1 MKRALSVFSVLLVGL
16 IVSAST
22 LTTRFY
28 LTELDFTS
36 NQPVPESET
45 RFKPHISADYDE
57 NNNIIK
63 KLNINRK
70 GEINQTEIFSYD
82 SIGVLR
88 SKDVYQLNNILVEQ
102 VLFGMETK
110 AVEYIEYVYGV
121 DTVKDWSDRF
131 SILDYNKLAQLTDH
145 AFFDVNAFQYG
156 NTHFEYDSLGYLSKE
171 EWVRQPSGKTMRW
184 WDHYFDPVTQLA
196 RIMEYDSNGVL
207 VQDFRLS
214 PDGTESIF
222 WFENFKDSVNVN
234 HTNLSFK
241 NESFLKWGRVIWY
254 RIDTT
259 GEYVDSV
266 EFMLPK
272 RFLKKGSFHTNMGLD
287 SVLVDSAIYDIVF
300 KGKGKSGFDA
310 TDRKIHGVTFDISP
324 PILELFAKPFIN
336 KPKISFDQSEFLTDA
351 RLEWHAIHDSSSV
364 VSVKFDSS
372 DLSKYGTGLFKPV
385 NQGDLQDSVF
395 YRIHI
400 YGTDKAGNVSFPTI
414 VDSIMFDIRPPEVEL
429 ISPLHSEFRNFTTID
444 WTINEPFQSWEIDV
458 KAIAGKPDYNA
469 PHSFQSDSLLFTD
482 NSIFKELADE
492 FQLNDGTVYRFEL
505 SAIDRAGN
513 SSADFKVDSVTYD
526 ITPPLLTTI
535 YPATGASINETTVSF
550 SINEPL
556 RAGEF
561 RWEQTEG
568 TMDSSAPHIIPMIGG
583 ELNDGDHL
591 QVILSNQTELTDG
604 SVYTLVFAGLD
615 RAGNVGKFLP
625 NTDILFDAFPP
636 EFTDI
641 LPTSGSALN
650 HQQVSY
656 TLSENVN
663 AGSITWSWVG
673 GVKDEASP
681 YTSQFLESENDGGK
695 HDSLLLVMNPLLV
708 DGAIYNLEFNASDRA
723 GNVAE
728 TYFVENVL
736 YDFTAP
742 AMTISFPTPMSFLNN
757 KNFNYQLSETLEKGA
772 FLLERK
778 GGKEDPKS
786 PYEIPLTI
794 KEKSAGIHEN
804 QKLILMPEIVEGSIY
819 KLSFSGYDRARN
831 YTVPISLPGIQYD
844 FTLPEIA
851 LLSLPDSTDINY
863 LYISYDLSETLK
875 EAVITWERT
884 GGAADSKRS
893 HNQTL
898 LEDEL
903 LAGVHIKTHI
913 LNTPN
918 LKDGAIY
925 SVSMAGKD
933 LAGNESNISVIKNIR
948 YDITAPEV
956 ELTHPLDRTYVSSP
970 AIMYSLNETLIQGK
984 IIYSHSG
991 GTPDPN
997 APYEI
1002 DMDLVMSQKGVHKN
1016 IFEANGPNLMEG
1028 GVYNISITGRD
1039 RAGNEAE
1046 VTSVS
1051 GIIYD
1056 AEPPVLTIQTSD
1068 STLSVNHNRI
1078 TFSKNEELESGTVS
1092 WTRTGGK
1099 SDAASPHKVSL
1110 SGSELDKGFKENYT
1124 LSNSPQLVDGAIYKI
1139 TFQGKDFAGNQSEKV
1154 IMSGVIYDISPPI
1167 LQIVSPVN
1175 NHFTN
1180 GTELTFS
1187 YSEDLAGGLISWNGR
1202 DDENTIITTAWNLNN
1217 QILKKGEY
1225 ELNNYFEP
1233 KLEDGGI
1240 YTITFTGVDPA
1251 GNKSIPVS
1259 IQNYHIDRTPP
1270 EFRNVKPHSGSVV
1283 NQDLVG
1289 YTLSEDIKSGLIIFD
1304 DGKNVTKIAIK
1315 EDLDRNKA
1323 LPTWIDGKTYHI
1335 KLVGV
1340 DYAGNVSDTVMI
1352 ENIKYDISPPII
1364 AIYKPIYNSFINETQ
1379 IEFSINESL
1388 DAADLILE
1396 SNSGNIIELNLTDSY
1411 LLAGEHVFND
1421 SLFLEEN
1428 FPYSI
1433 YIQGIDFAG
1442 NIGQSKPIENV
1453 KYDVT
1458 KPELDIVSPVEGSIV
1473 NHDRISYTIDEDL
1486 LVGKMIWQDLSGL
1499 DDNGIHEIQLKSDEL
1514 ISGSH
1519 LDISLNNIPDLVD
1532 GATYMLRLEGTD
1544 LAGNTNEATSIN
1556 SYTYDASP
1564 PIFTQLS
1571 PESGSLINE
1580 VNLGFSINENLTNGQ
1595 IVFTRTAG
1603 AGDDQSPHIV
1613 NLSGSRLL
1621 AGDRGGKLPKEIIEL
1636 INGAIYI
1643 IEFTGEDLAGN
1654 LSTETKIENITYD
1667 DEAPVVFLKT
1677 PTNNIYTNFLAL
1689 DYLISEN
1696 MVAGQIKI
1704 KIDNKEDIIID
1715 LTESQ
1720 RLEGEYNQFI
1730 PKELAELN
1738 DDVTLDFELSG
1749 SDAAGNVSITHK
1761 IENVKY
1767 DTTHPIISI
1776 IAPISN
1782 TAINQSTISL
1792 IISEDLAEGNLVVT
1806 QSGGVF
1812 DSRSPHK
1819 IPLLNHEIKF
1829 GEYNNVQF
1837 VNGPNLQNGS
1847 IYTIEFSG
1855 KDFAGNEVRTSKVT
1869 NVLFDNEP
1877 PVVSLSKP
1885 VDAEQIKTTEI
1896 SYMLSDNL
1904 SKGIITFEQTG
1915 GTTDLVSPHVV
1926 ELSGSQLRQGPQID
1940 IDMKLMD
1947 ILADGARYTLSI
1959 QGWDRAGNESVIT
1972 AVKDVLFDVL
1982 PPILAIHEPVSGS
1995 SFNEPIVSIEM
2006 NEKLAEG
2013 ILTFKHIGG
2022 NIDAKSPHDVLI
2034 LPPFNNQGRY
2044 DGVSLANDVSLQDG
2058 SEYSITFN
2066 ARDPAGNV
2074 SNPVSVNSILYDI
2087 TAPIIK
2093 VTAPLA
2099 NSHLREMNV
2108 NYSINEKLVEGQI
2121 NIVQTFGANDQN
2133 SPHAFQLKEN
2143 QLLPGDHQI
2152 DVLESVE
2159 LVSGAEYILQ
2169 ISGQDRAGNS
2179 SLADEVGQLVY
2190 DIKPPVL
2197 EILSPITSSKVNHSK
2212 LAFSIGESL
2221 KSLSVAWI
2229 DENGN
2234 ESNIELPERYLASD
2248 RFDQVVLQEPPSLI
2262 SGRTYSIV
2270 LTGSDL
2276 AGNSAETRV
2285 EGIEYDDTPPVFTG
2299 SNPISG
2305 SFLNH
2310 TEVQFTINEPL
2321 QNGRVIWKG
2330 SGGASDP
2337 QSPQTVELAG
2347 EELKSGMLTAANL
2360 TNQIPLNDGTVYD
2373 IRIEGTDIAGNSNS
2387 AILAENIRYDISPP
2401 VTQLLSPKNDSFL
2414 NNDNLDFNL
2423 SEDLLS
2429 GNLTWKR
2436 IFGASDSQLHI
2447 IELSGDLLK
2456 AGNHSNSTLPDL
2468 PLVSGAQ
2475 YQIELTGIDLAGN
2488 PTSIV
2493 SQRTFFYDTT
2503 PPQLTIDSPKEF
2515 TSINH
2520 LNFTFTVSEPI
2531 QSGEM
2536 IFTDENG
2543 VINKHHLSENEL
2555 NILVMT
2561 EDPLTIPLNL
2571 NDGSTYSFTL
2581 SGMDFAGNSA
2591 DSPEIS
2597 GIHYDISKPVFS
2609 IQMPIGE
2616 DVYVGSNIS
2625 YTLSENI
2632 ESGSVVWSREGGKS
2646 DGSSPHRIPLNSEEM
2661 QSGEYIDL
2669 QLENQSKLN
2678 VSTVYSLTMKGTDAA
2693 GNASLPTTVR
2703 GIEYIRSLDGNW
2715 FFQGAI
2721 MTVVWTFEGDA
2732 GNDGR
2737 TGKFSQGIQLGTK
2750 ISNQEYGRYEIDFSS
2765 KPWTLRWTMDKSGM
2779 SRISIFEFQDE
2790 NHLRVVTRDRKKP
2803 KDWTD
2808 GEVMMYE
2815 YR

>member
-1 MKRALSVFSVLLVGL
+1 MKRALSVFSVLLIGL
-16 IVSAST
+16 IASAST

-28 LTELDFTS
+28 LTDLDFIS

-45 RFKPHISADYDE
+45 RFKSHISADYDE

-63 KLNINRK
+63 KMNIDRRGN
-70 GEINQTEIFSYD
+70 INQTDIFLYD
-82 SIGVLR
+82 SLGVLK
-88 SKDVYQLNNILVEQ
+88 SKDIFLSKNILDQQ

-121 DTVKDWSDRF
+121 DTVKDWTDRF
-131 SILDYNKLAQLTDH
+131 SILDFNNLAQLTNH

-156 NTHFEYDSLGYLSKE
+156 NAHFEYDSLGYLGKE
-171 EWVRQPSGKTMRW
+171 EWIRQPSGKTMRW
-184 WDHYFDPVTQLA
+184 WDHYFDPVNQLA

-207 VQDFRLS
+207 VQDFQLS

-222 WFENFKDSVNVN
+222 WFTNFDDSAFVNN
-234 HTNLSFK
+234 TNLSFK
-241 NESFLKWGRVIWY
+241 NGSYLEWGKVKWY
-254 RIDTT
+254 RVDYDGI
-259 GEYVDSV
+259 YIDSV
-266 EFMLPK
+266 EYNLS
-272 RFLKKGSFHTNMGLD
+272 RQFLDKGQFETNLGLD
-287 SVLVDSAIYDIVF
+287 SALVDSSVYDIVF
-300 KGKGKSGFDA
+300 TGKGKSGYDA
-310 TDRKIHGVTFDISP
+310 TERKVRGVTFDISP
-324 PILELFAKPFIN
+324 PIMELFSKPFIN
-336 KPKISFDQSEFLTDA
+336 EPKISFDQSEPIISA
-351 RLEWHAIHDSSSV
+351 HVQWHAIHDTSSIISV
-364 VSVKFDSS
+364 EFDSS

-385 NQGDLQDSVF
+385 NQVDLKDSVF
-395 YRIHI
+395 YRIQI
-400 YGTDKAGNVSFPTI
+400 FGKDQAGNVSSPTI

-444 WTINEPFQSWEIDV
+444 WIINEPFQSWKIDV
-458 KAIAGKPDYNA
+458 KAIAGKPDYEA
-469 PHSFQSDSLLFTD
+469 PHSFQSDSSLFTVD
-482 NSIFKELADE
+482 LMFKELTDE

-513 SSADFKVDSVTYD
+513 SSAVFKIDSVTYD

-535 YPATGASINETTVSF
+535 YPSSGASINETTVSF

-568 TMDSSAPHIIPMIGG
+568 TMDSSAPHIIPMVEE
-583 ELNDGDHL
+583 ELIKGDHI
-591 QVILSNQTELTDG
+591 QVQLFNQTELTDG

-625 NTDILFDAFPP
+625 NTEILFDAVPP
-636 EFTDI
+636 SFTDV
-641 LPTSGSALN
+641 LPSTGTALN
-650 HQQVSY
+650 HQRISY

-663 AGSITWSWVG
+663 TGSIKWTWVG
-673 GVKDEASP
+673 GVKDNSAP

-695 HDSLLLVMNPLLV
+695 HDSLLLVMSPPLV
-708 DGAIYNLEFNASDRA
+708 DGAIYNLEFNAHDRA

-742 AMTISFPTPMSFLNN
+742 AMTVSFPTPMSFLNN

-851 LLSLPDSTDINY
+851 LLSLPDNTDINY

-948 YDITAPEV
+948 YDITAPEI

-991 GTPDPN
+991 GSPDPN

-1002 DMDLVMSQKGVHKN
+1002 DMDLVLSQKGVHKN

-1078 TFSKNEELESGTVS
+1078 TFSKNEELESGTVT

-1110 SGSELDKGFKENYT
+1110 SGSELDKGIKENYT
-1124 LSNSPQLVDGAIYKI
+1124 LSNSPQLVDGAIYDI
-1139 TFQGKDFAGNQSEKV
+1139 SFHARDFAGNESETM
-1154 IMSGVIYDISPPI
+1154 IMSGVLYDISPPI
-1167 LQIVSPVN
+1167 LKIVSPGN
-1175 NHFTN
+1175 NHFTK
-1180 GTELTFS
+1180 GAELTFS
-1187 YSEDLAGGLISWNGR
+1187 HSEDLSAGLISWNGINE
-1202 DDENTIITTAWNLNN
+1202 DNTILASSWDLNN
-1217 QILKKGEY
+1217 QILQKGEY
-1225 ELNNYFEP
+1225 ELNNYFDP
-1233 KLEDGGI
+1233 KLEDGGN

-1251 GNKSIPVS
+1251 GNKAKPVS
-1259 IQNYHIDRTPP
+1259 IQNYRIDRTPP
-1270 EFRNVKPHSGSVV
+1270 EFRNVKPISGSVV

-1289 YTLSEDIKSGLIIFD
+1289 YSLSEEIMSGFIIFD
-1304 DGKNVTKIAIK
+1304 DGENVTKISIK

-1323 LPTWIDGKTYHI
+1323 LPTWIDGKTYNI
-1335 KLVGV
+1335 QLVGV
-1340 DYAGNVSDTVMI
+1340 DYAGNISDTIKI

-1364 AIYKPIYNSFINETQ
+1364 TIYKPIYNSFVNETQ
-1379 IEFSINESL
+1379 IEFSISETL
-1388 DAADLILE
+1388 DAAELILE
-1396 SNSGNIIELNLTDSY
+1396 SNSGNTIKLTLSDSY
-1411 LLAGEHVFND
+1411 LLEGDHVFND
-1421 SLFLEEN
+1421 SLTLKEN
-1428 FPYSI
+1428 VPYTI
-1433 YIQGIDFAG
+1433 YIQGKDFAG
-1442 NIGQSKPIENV
+1442 NTSQSQAIENV

-1458 KPELDIVSPVEGSIV
+1458 KPELVIVSPIEGSIV
-1473 NHDRISYTIDEDL
+1473 NHDLISYTISENL
-1486 LVGKMIWQDLSGL
+1486 LEGKMIWQDVSGL
-1499 DDNGIHEIQLKSDEL
+1499 DTKGVYEIQLKSDEL
-1514 ISGSH
+1514 ISGNH
-1519 LDISLNNIPDLVD
+1519 LDITLNEIPELVD
-1532 GATYMLRLEGTD
+1532 GASYMIRLEGID
-1544 LAGNTNEATSIN
+1544 LAGNTNEATPIN
-1556 SYTYDASP
+1556 SYTFDASP
-1564 PIFTQLS
+1564 PEFTQLS
-1571 PESGSLINE
+1571 PATGSLVNE
-1580 VNLGFSINENLTNGQ
+1580 VNLGFTINENLANGQ

-1603 AGDDQSPHIV
+1603 AVDIQSPHIV

-1621 AGDRGGKLPKEIIEL
+1621 AGARGGKLPKEIIEL
-1636 INGAIYI
+1636 INGATYK
-1643 IEFTGEDLAGN
+1643 IEFMGEDLAGN
-1654 LSTETKIENITYD
+1654 LSAETKIDNITYD
-1667 DEAPVVFLKT
+1667 DEAPVVFLKA
-1677 PTNNIYTNFLAL
+1677 PTNNIHTNFLAL
-1689 DYLISEN
+1689 DYLIGED
-1696 MVAGQIKI
+1696 MTAGQIKI
-1704 KIDNKEDIIID
+1704 KVDNQKEIIIE
-1715 LTESQ
+1715 LAETQ
-1720 RLEGEYNQFI
+1720 RLQGEYSQFI
-1730 PKELAELN
+1730 PTELAELK
-1738 DDVTLDFELSG
+1738 DGVTLDFELSG
-1749 SDAAGNVSITHK
+1749 TDAAGNVSQPHR

-1767 DTTHPIISI
+1767 DTTHPVIDIIK
-1776 IAPISN
+1776 PVTD
-1782 TAINQSTISL
+1782 TAINVATMSIN
-1792 IISEDLAEGNLVVT
+1792 ISENLAEGYLVVT
-1806 QSGGVF
+1806 QTGGVF
-1812 DSRSPHK
+1812 DSRSPQK
-1819 IPLLNHEIKF
+1819 IPLLNQEIKL
-1829 GEYNNVQF
+1829 GEYDNTQF

-1847 IYTIEFSG
+1847 IYTFEFSG

-1904 SKGIITFEQTG
+1904 SKGIITFEHTG

-1947 ILADGARYTLSI
+1947 VLADGARYTLSI
-1959 QGWDRAGNESVIT
+1959 QGWDRAGNESEI
-1972 AVKDVLFDVL
+1972 ASVKDVLFDVL

-1995 SFNEPIVSIEM
+1995 SFNEPIVSFEM

-2013 ILTFKHIGG
+2013 ILTFKQTGG
-2022 NIDAKSPHDVLI
+2022 KADANSPHDVLI

-2058 SEYSITFN
+2058 SNYSITFN

-2087 TAPIIK
+2087 TAPLIK
-2093 VTAPLA
+2093 TTAPLA

-2133 SPHAFQLKEN
+2133 SPHVFQLSED

-2152 DVLESVE
+2152 DIRESVE

-2169 ISGQDRAGNS
+2169 ISGQDRAGNA
-2179 SLADEVGQLVY
+2179 SLSDEVGQLVY

-2248 RFDQVVLQEPPSLI
+2248 RFDQVVLKKPPSLI
-2262 SGRTYSIV
+2262 SGSTYSIV
-2270 LTGSDL
+2270 LSGSDL

-2330 SGGASDP
+2330 SGGASDL
-2337 QSPQTVELAG
+2337 QSQRSIELAG

-2360 TNQIPLNDGTVYD
+2360 TNQILLNDGTVYD
-2373 IRIEGTDIAGNSNS
+2373 ITIEGTDIAGNSNS
-2387 AILAENIRYDISPP
+2387 AILAENITYDISPP

-2423 SEDLLS
+2423 NEDLLS

-2436 IFGASDSQLHI
+2436 IFGTSDSQLHV

-2520 LNFTFTVSEPI
+2520 LNFIFTVSEPI

-2543 VINKHHLSENEL
+2543 VINKHHLTENEL

-2571 NDGSTYSFTL
+2571 NDGSTYSFIL

-2591 DSPEIS
+2591 ESPEIS

-2609 IQMPIGE
+2609 IQKPTGR

-2632 ESGSVVWSREGGKS
+2632 ESGSAVWSREGGKS
-2646 DGSSPHRIPLNSEEM
+2646 DGSSPHRIPLNSEEIK
-2661 QSGEYIDL
+2661 SGEYNDL

-2678 VSTVYSLTMKGTDAA
+2678 VSTVYSLTMKGIDAA
-2693 GNASLPTTVR
+2693 GNESLPTTVR

-2721 MTVVWTFEGDA
+2721 MTVVWTFEGDP
-2732 GNDGR
+2732 GSDGR

-2750 ISNQEYGRYEIDFSS
+2750 ISNQEYGQYEIDFSS

>member
-1 MKRALSVFSVLLVGL
+1 MKCALSVFSVLLVGL

-45 RFKPHISADYDE
+45 RFKPHIRADYDE

-63 KLNINRK
+63 KLNIDRK

-131 SILDYNKLAQLTDH
+131 SILDYNKQAQLTDH

-156 NTHFEYDSLGYLSKE
+156 NTHFEYDTLGYLSKE

-222 WFENFKDSVNVN
+222 WFENFEDSVNVN

-241 NESFLKWGRVIWY
+241 NESFLKWGRVVWY

-324 PILELFAKPFIN
+324 PILELFANPFIN

-351 RLEWHAIHDSSSV
+351 RLEWNAIHDSSSV

-458 KAIAGKPDYNA
+458 KAIAGKPDYKA

-513 SSADFKVDSVTYD
+513 SSVDFKVDSVTYD

-568 TMDSSAPHIIPMIGG
+568 TMDSSAPHIIPLIGE
-583 ELNDGDHL
+583 ELLDGDHL
-591 QVILSNQTELTDG
+591 QVNLSNQTELTDG

-615 RAGNVGKFLP
+615 RAGNVGEFLP

-663 AGSITWSWVG
+663 TGSITWSWVG
-673 GVKDEASP
+673 GVKDEAAP
-681 YTSQFLESENDGGK
+681 YTSQFLELENDVGK
-695 HDSLLLVMNPLLV
+695 HDSLLLAINPPLV
-708 DGAIYNLEFNASDRA
+708 DGGIYNLEFNASDRA
-723 GNVAE
+723 GNIAE
-728 TYFVENVL
+728 TYFVENIL

-742 AMTISFPTPMSFLNN
+742 VLKVSNPTSMSFLNN
-757 KNFNYQLSETLEKGA
+757 MNFNYHLSETLEEGA
-772 FLLERK
+772 FFLERTR
-778 GGKEDPKS
+778 GKNDSKS

-794 KEKSAGIHEN
+794 KEKTAGEHNVNE
-804 QKLILMPEIVEGSIY
+804 LLSMPNVVEGAIY
-819 KLSFSGYDRARN
+819 KLSFSGHDRAQN
-831 YTVPISLPGIQYD
+831 YSSPISLPGLQYD
-844 FTLPEIA
+844 FTPPEIA
-851 LLSLPDSTDINY
+851 LLEPKDSINVNH
-863 LYISYDLSETLK
+863 LFVSYDLSEMLK
-875 EAVITWERT
+875 EASITWERT
-884 GGAADSKRS
+884 GGAIDSKGS
-893 HNQTL
+893 HKQSLADNE
-898 LEDEL
+898 LE
-903 LAGVHIKTHI
+903 AGVHMKTRI

-918 LKDGAIY
+918 LMDGSIY
-925 SVSMAGKD
+925 SISIEGKDRAGNESNISISQNIHYDITAPEITLSHPTPHTYVSTSAISYLLSENLFQGIITYSQTGGTLDSLAPHEIIMDNILKKKGVHKNIIGGLELMEGSVYNISLTGKD
-933 LAGNESNISVIKNIR
+933 LAGNEAVVVSISGVIFDAI
-948 YDITAPEV
+948 PPL
-956 ELTHPLDRTYVSSP
+956 LTV
-970 AIMYSLNETLIQGK
+970 Q
-984 IIYSHSG
+984 
-991 GTPDPN
+991 TP
-997 APYEI
+997 
-1002 DMDLVMSQKGVHKN
+1002 
-1016 IFEANGPNLMEG
+1016 
-1028 GVYNISITGRD
+1028 
-1039 RAGNEAE
+1039 
-1046 VTSVS
+1046 
-1051 GIIYD
+1051 
-1056 AEPPVLTIQTSD
+1056 D
-1068 STLSVNHNRI
+1068 STLAVNHNRV
-1078 TFSKNEELESGTVS
+1078 TFTKSEDIASGTIT
-1092 WTRTGGK
+1092 WTRTDGTA
-1099 SDAASPHKVSL
+1099 DPNSPHRIILTETEMK
-1110 SGSELDKGFKENYT
+1110 KGAQENYT
-1124 LSNSPQLVDGAIYKI
+1124 LSNASQLVDGAIYKI
-1139 TFQGKDFAGNQSEKV
+1139 TFQGTDFAGNQSEIV
-1154 IMSGVIYDISPPI
+1154 VMSDVLYDISPPI

-1187 YSEDLAGGLISWNGR
+1187 HSEDLAGGLISWDGR
-1202 DDENTIITTAWNLNN
+1202 DDENAILTTAWNLNN

-1289 YTLSEDIKSGLIIFD
+1289 YKLSEDIKSGFIIFD
-1304 DGKNVTKIAIK
+1304 DGKNVTKISIK

-1323 LPTWIDGKTYHI
+1323 LPTWIDGKTYQI
-1335 KLVGV
+1335 KFVGV

-1352 ENIKYDISPPII
+1352 ENIKYDISPPIFT
-1364 AIYKPIYNSFINETQ
+1364 IYKPIYNSFINETQ
-1379 IEFSINESL
+1379 IEFSINEPL

-1396 SNSGNIIELNLTDSY
+1396 SISGNIIELNLTDSY
-1411 LLAGEHVFND
+1411 LLAGEHVYND
-1421 SLFLEEN
+1421 SLFLEEKI
-1428 FPYSI
+1428 PYSI
-1433 YIQGIDFAG
+1433 YIKGIDFAG
-1442 NIGQSKPIENV
+1442 NTGQSKPIENV

-1458 KPELDIVSPVEGSIV
+1458 KPELIIVSPVEGSIV

-1499 DDNGIHEIQLKSDEL
+1499 DNKSIHEIQLKSDEL

-1544 LAGNTNEATSIN
+1544 LAGNTNEATPIN

-1564 PIFTQLS
+1564 PEFTQLS
-1571 PESGSLINE
+1571 PVSGSLINE

-1603 AGDDQSPHIV
+1603 AVDTKSPHIV
-1613 NLSGSRLL
+1613 NLSSSRLL

-1636 INGAIYI
+1636 INGAIYKI
-1643 IEFTGEDLAGN
+1643 DFTGEDLAGN

-1730 PKELAELN
+1730 PKELTELN
-1738 DDVTLDFELSG
+1738 DDVSLDFELSG
-1749 SDAAGNVSITHK
+1749 TDAAGNVSIPHK

-1806 QSGGVF
+1806 QTDGVF

-1855 KDFAGNEVRTSKVT
+1855 NDFADNEVRSSKVT

-1885 VDAEQIKTTEI
+1885 VDTEQIKTTEI

-1904 SKGIITFEQTG
+1904 SKGIVTLEHTG
-1915 GTTDLVSPHVV
+1915 GTTDLASPHIV
-1926 ELSGSQLRQGPQID
+1926 ELSGSQLKQGPQLKIN
-1940 IDMKLMD
+1940 MNLMD
-1947 ILADGARYTLSI
+1947 VLADGARYTLSI
-1959 QGWDRAGNESVIT
+1959 QGWDRAGNESVI
-1972 AVKDVLFDVL
+1972 ASVKDVLFDVL
-1982 PPILAIHEPVSGS
+1982 PPILTIHEPISRS
-1995 SFNEPIVSIEM
+1995 AFNEPIVSIEM

-2013 ILTFKHIGG
+2013 ILTFKQIGG

-2034 LPPFNNQGRY
+2034 LPPFNYQGRY
-2044 DGVSLANDVSLQDG
+2044 DGVSLANDVTLQDG

-2074 SNPVSVNSILYDI
+2074 SSPVSVSSILYDI
-2087 TAPIIK
+2087 TAPSIK
-2093 VTAPLA
+2093 TTAPLT
-2099 NSHLREMNV
+2099 NSHIREMNV
-2108 NYSINEKLVEGQI
+2108 NYSTDEKLVEGHI
-2121 NIVQTFGANDQN
+2121 KIVQTFGTNDQN
-2133 SPHAFQLKEN
+2133 SPHVLQLTEN
-2143 QLLPGDHQI
+2143 QLQSGDHEI
-2152 DVLESVE
+2152 DVLESIE
-2159 LVSGAEYILQ
+2159 LVSGSEYTIQ
-2169 ISGQDRAGNS
+2169 ISGMDRAGNS
-2179 SLADEVGQLVY
+2179 SLSDEIGQLVY
-2190 DIKPPVL
+2190 DIEPPVL
-2197 EILSPITSSKVNHSK
+2197 EIISPNSTSKVNHSV
-2212 LAFSIGESL
+2212 LSFRIGEQLNSL
-2221 KSLSVAWI
+2221 CVAWI

-2234 ESNIELPERYLASD
+2234 VSEIDLPERYFASE
-2248 RFDQVVLQEPPSLI
+2248 RFDQVILHEPPSLI
-2262 SGRTYSIV
+2262 SGKTYSIV
-2270 LTGSDL
+2270 LTGMDL
-2276 AGNSAETRV
+2276 AGNSTETRV
-2285 EGIEYDDTPPVFTG
+2285 EGINYDDTPPIFTG
-2299 SNPISG
+2299 SNPTSG

-2310 TEVQFTINEPL
+2310 TEIQFSLNEPL
-2321 QNGRVIWKG
+2321 QTGRAIWKA
-2330 SGGASDP
+2330 SGGDP
-2337 QSPQTVELAG
+2337 DLQSPRSVELVG
-2347 EELKSGMLTAANL
+2347 EELKSGMLVAANL
-2360 TNQIPLNDGTVYD
+2360 TNQMSLNDGTVYV
-2373 IRIEGTDIAGNSNS
+2373 ITLEGTDIAGNSNS
-2387 AILAENIRYDISPP
+2387 VVLAEDITFDISPP
-2401 VTQLLSPKNDSFL
+2401 ITELLSPKNDSYL
-2414 NNDNLDFNL
+2414 NHDNLQFNL
-2423 SEDLLS
+2423 NEDLLS
-2429 GNLTWKR
+2429 GKLTWKR
-2436 IFGASDSQLHI
+2436 IFGASDPQNHML
-2447 IELSGDLLK
+2447 ELSDDLLI
-2456 AGNHSNSTLPDL
+2456 AGNHSNSAFPNF

-2475 YQIELTGIDLAGN
+2475 YQIELAGIDLAGN
-2488 PTSIV
+2488 SSLIV

-2503 PPQLTIDSPKEF
+2503 PPQLTIDSPNEHS
-2515 TSINH
+2515 SINH
-2520 LNFTFTVSEPI
+2520 LNFTFAVSEPI
-2531 QSGEM
+2531 QSGKM

-2543 VINKHHLSENEL
+2543 ITNKHHLSENEL
-2555 NILVMT
+2555 NKLVMT
-2561 EDPLTIPLNL
+2561 EDPLMIPLNL
-2571 NDGSTYSFTL
+2571 NDGSTYTIKL
-2581 SGMDFAGNSA
+2581 IGVDFAGNSGE
-2591 DSPEIS
+2591 SSEIS
-2597 GIHYDISKPVFS
+2597 GINYDITKPVFT
-2609 IQMPIGE
+2609 IQMPTGK
-2616 DVYVGSNIS
+2616 DVNVGSNIS
-2625 YTLSENI
+2625 YVLSEDI
-2632 ESGSVVWSREGGKS
+2632 VSGSAVWSREGGKL
-2646 DGSSPHRIPLNSEEM
+2646 DGSAPHSILLSSDEI
-2661 QSGEYIDL
+2661 QSGEYNDL

-2678 VSTVYSLTMKGTDAA
+2678 VSTVYSLTMKGIDAA
-2693 GNASLPTTVR
+2693 GNESLPKTVR

-2721 MTVVWTFEGDA
+2721 MTVVWTFEGDEE
-2732 GNDGR
+2732 GEGS